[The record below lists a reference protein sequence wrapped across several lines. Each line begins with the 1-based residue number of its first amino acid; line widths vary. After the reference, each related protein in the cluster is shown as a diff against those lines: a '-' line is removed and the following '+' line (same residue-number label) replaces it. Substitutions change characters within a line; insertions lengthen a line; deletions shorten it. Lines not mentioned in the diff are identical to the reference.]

1 MIEGMRE
8 VVPDVQIDVEYAAA
22 ARWYKSA
29 KERRDADGN
38 LLLWE
43 PAEASVD
50 TLVALAAPV

>member
-8 VVPDVQIDVEYAAA
+8 VVPDVQIDVDYAAA

-29 KERRDADGN
+29 KEVSGAEGR

-43 PAEASVD
+43 PAEVNENAP
-50 TLVALAAPV
+50 APLA